1 MIHIETFDYWA
12 RIPLQSV
19 EASTLGESNDKKMA
33 SVVFRVPAVSS
44 RM

>member
-12 RIPLQSV
+12 RNPLQRV
-19 EASTLGESNDKKMA
+19 GARTLGESNDIKMA
-33 SVVFRVPAVSS
+33 SVVFRFPAVSN